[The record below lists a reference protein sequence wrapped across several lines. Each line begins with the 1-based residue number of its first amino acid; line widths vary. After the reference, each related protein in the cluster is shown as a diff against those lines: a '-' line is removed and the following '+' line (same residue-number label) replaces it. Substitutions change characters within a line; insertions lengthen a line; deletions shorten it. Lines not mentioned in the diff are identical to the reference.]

1 MTSLMIPSQID
12 PSIFH
17 DMWQYGL
24 VNISGNDIK
33 VSNIIIALILL
44 VTGLKISKK
53 LTRLIVPIISKKLHP
68 DQDLLYNMERLILG
82 TFFGIT
88 ILLSLQVANIPLAI
102 FAFIGGA
109 FAIGLGLG
117 AQGFVNNL
125 INTII
130 IMVEKPIKIGDIV
143 EIQGTIGIVKSIGT
157 RCININSFNS
167 GEVLVPNTLLMQNKL
182 SKWSCDDNIVYFI
195 YINVQKKDN
204 LQLDHK
210 FIIQQLKI
218 AINELEPLIIT
229 TEPEIYLTKISEL
242 EDQFFLK
249 FACNIKSLK
258 EHRFIKDKV
267 NFALLKHLNIPFKV
281 EYSENL
287 G

>member
-102 FAFIGGA
+102 FAFIVVAG
-109 FAIGLGLG
+109 
-117 AQGFVNNL
+117 
-125 INTII
+125 
-130 IMVEKPIKIGDIV
+130 
-143 EIQGTIGIVKSIGT
+143 
-157 RCININSFNS
+157 
-167 GEVLVPNTLLMQNKL
+167 
-182 SKWSCDDNIVYFI
+182 
-195 YINVQKKDN
+195 
-204 LQLDHK
+204 
-210 FIIQQLKI
+210 
-218 AINELEPLIIT
+218 
-229 TEPEIYLTKISEL
+229 
-242 EDQFFLK
+242 
-249 FACNIKSLK
+249 
-258 EHRFIKDKV
+258 
-267 NFALLKHLNIPFKV
+267 PFR
-281 EYSENL
+281 
-287 G
+287 